1 MSPCLHL
8 LTSLHLDRVMD
19 GPVSAPLSVSGVGAG
34 RQFLLA
40 HPWEDGEH
48 LPGHI
53 ALQAADDFLLGL
65 ALADP
70 AGEVVLGRLVV
81 AQPGHHDSVER
92 CVGLAVPTPIQPMP
106 LGLARGGLDRGGPA
120 QHRERRIRAEPI
132 GVVPGGDQQ
141 RPGRVGADPK
151 QGHQPRRRRGGEPV
165 QLGVQHRQFGR
176 EGLVAAAQG
185 PQAERAAATGVV
197 TGPSS
202 SPAVVW
208 TSRTVDRSRS
218 CSRSSAG
225 AVTTSALSALM
236 AWVRAL
242 IAVARAT
249 RSERIISTWPS
260 PALGMLPWL
269 AWTARAAASASS
281 GSDLPRRRCAWRSG
295 RLTSTTAWPWARR
308 KRVSPAPKLPV
319 PSIPQASIW
328 PRRLAQPSS
337 SP

>member
-141 RPGRVGADPK
+141 RPGRD
-151 QGHQPRRRRGGEPV
+151 
-165 QLGVQHRQFGR
+165 
-176 EGLVAAAQG
+176 GLVAASQG
-185 PQAERAAATGVV
+185 PQAARAAATGVV

-208 TSRTVDRSRS
+208 TSRTGDRSRS

-281 GSDLPRRRCAWRSG
+281 GPDLPRRRRAWRLG